1 MRFKYSEQ
9 TISIRE
15 GGREGGIRKQPKT
28 LTNKIPQ

>member
-15 GGREGGIRKQPKT
+15 GGREGGREEFENNQKH
-28 LTNKIPQ
+28 